1 MQAFYQGGWRD
12 GASGSVSAI
21 RSPYTRET
29 IDTVPDC
36 YEAAVDAA
44 MQSLKAG
51 ARTLAG
57 MGGDQLG
64 DIFTKTSVLMRAGS
78 AELANLITQEQGK
91 PLQEAREEVGAAI
104 QMMETLGKDT
114 YRLGRQIL
122 PLAIEARVGERY
134 GFTRRRA
141 FGIAAVVTPNT
152 FPLLVP
158 VKAVIP
164 SLAAGNAVLL
174 KPASQTPLSAL
185 RLVDCLVRSGLPAET
200 IACLTGP
207 GEITGQAICRHPLLD
222 QVTCY
227 GCVTT
232 IRAVRSV
239 INLIPLH
246 FHHGGM
252 SVCIVAADADLD
264 AAVQAIVLQGFENSG
279 QTATSA
285 GAVFVEE
292 AVHDEFVGR
301 LAKAIAMLPAG
312 DPRNPFTRVGPLT
325 ETARMERATR
335 LVRQLLGSGARLEAG
350 TGVGEGNL
358 LRPTLLSGI
367 DPANMSYCTVDG
379 GRELLSPIM
388 FVSKIQGDWLQAANW
403 LDARTQIVA
412 SIFSRD
418 IDRATQLA
426 KELPVYNVHVN
437 GLPTWRDGLIFSPQ
451 GSRRLG
457 RRKSDQRVHE
467 LTMLQDVVFHP

>member
-12 GASGSVSAI
+12 CASGKVSVI
-21 RSPYTRET
+21 RNPFTGDT
-29 IDTVPDC
+29 IDMVPTC
-36 YEAAVDAA
+36 HEAAVDAA
-44 MQSLKAG
+44 MQSLKSG

-64 DIFTKTSVLMRAGS
+64 DIFTKAAALLRAGQT
-78 AELANLITQEQGK
+78 ELANLITQEQGK
-91 PLQEAREEVGAAI
+91 PIQEARDEVAVAVH
-104 QMMETLGKDT
+104 MVETLGKDT
-114 YRLGRQIL
+114 YRLGRQFL

-141 FGIAAVVTPNT
+141 FGIAAVITPNT
-152 FPLLVP
+152 FPLLGP
-158 VKAVIP
+158 INAVIP
-164 SLAAGNAVLL
+164 ALAAGNAVVL
-174 KPASQTPLSAL
+174 KPASQTPFSAL
-185 RLVDCLVRSGLPAET
+185 RLVDCLVRSGLPAESM
-200 IACLTGP
+200 ACLTGP
-207 GEITGQAICRHPLLD
+207 GELTGQAICRHPLLD
-222 QVTCY
+222 QVTLY

-232 IRAVRSV
+232 IRAIRSV

-264 AAVQAIVLQGFENSG
+264 AAVRSIVPQGFENSG

-285 GAVFVEE
+285 GAVFVED

-301 LAKAIAMLPAG
+301 LAKAISMLPAG

-325 ETARMERATR
+325 ESSRVERATR
-335 LVRQLLGSGARLEAG
+335 LIQQLIASGARLEAG
-350 TGVGEGNL
+350 TGMSEGPL
-358 LRPTLLSGI
+358 LRPTLLSGV
-367 DPANMSYCTVDG
+367 DPAQMSSCTVDG

-388 FVSKIQGDWLQAANW
+388 FVSRITGDWSQAAHW

-451 GSRRLG
+451 ASRRLG

-467 LTMLQDVVFHP
+467 LTTLQDVVFHP